1 MKKQL
6 NRPRIEVVNLEEG
19 NGYGLPAGQY
29 EFLYFKKGGRR

>member
-19 NGYGLPAGQY
+19 NGYGLPGQY